1 MTPQQIDRF
10 FRTLAREYPH
20 SATVIVTGAAAAALW
35 GHVRPSL
42 DIDFSIR
49 TGQRSPSAWS
59 ELEQAIDRTVRLTGI
74 RVNYA
79 EDIDRWSSVS
89 LMDYRRHTMPHRRF
103 ASLEVRLLDPTYWSI
118 GKLSR
123 YLEPDVN
130 DLVNVVQRWRIRADR
145 LIQVW
150 GRAVRRS
157 PRSLALTQ
165 FCRQAEHFFRA
176 SGPTIWGNTFD
187 ADRAIAKFRRAI
199 MPR

>member
-1 MTPQQIDRF
+1 MTPRQISQF

-20 SATVIVTGAAAAALW
+20 RATAIVTGAAAAALW

-42 DIDFSIR
+42 DIDFAIR
-49 TGQRSPSAWS
+49 LRRRSPRAWH
-59 ELEQAIDRTVRLTGI
+59 ELEQAIERTVRLTGI

-89 LMDYRRHTMPHRRF
+89 LMDYRRHTMPYRRV
-103 ASLEVRLLDPTYWSI
+103 ASLEVQLLDPTYWSI

-123 YLEPDVN
+123 YLEPDVR
-130 DLVNVVQRWRIRADR
+130 DLVQVVKHWRIRADR

-165 FCRQAEHFFRA
+165 FCRQAEHFFQTYGR
-176 SGPTIWGNTFD
+176 SIWGNTFH
-187 ADRAIAKFRRAI
+187 ADRAIAGFRRAI